1 MSLQPLPPNP
11 CLVAVLLVARATSE
25 PCIVFHYPP
34 RPGEDNSPFKGIFR
48 QDGEESST
56 SSSDSES
63 EDSTAEV
70 PKLNN
75 KDGGKQG
82 YSPPD
87 AEETGSGSPEKSG
100 GLSHGQRKLQWN
112 DLFGVQSVLLARLLC
127 PAASG
132 HKKRFEVGLNDNVF
146 LGWPVF
152 ARLDG
157 TWRKA
162 KKSRRSS
169 SRSKMTAEKVKGNL
183 KEPIGHK
190 LSVSGADEDS
200 DNSRPTSGV
209 ETQSE
214 QDQDGE
220 VREEI
225 QTSEA
230 SVRSKAKVKAHNKL
244 SDAGSSAPKADK
256 ALVMFNVV
264 FVLKPPPLEYHL
276 RLREMYDNVVK
287 KFGKALRWEQ
297 ARSNFVARESA
308 LIHSLTKH
316 MNSPGGKLSA
326 RGPGKQ
332 LISAAVKPSLSTLY
346 HELVTQSSLAKG
358 IATLYNSIASSRIA
372 HVSLTPFSSLSLQ
385 IPVPYSISRLPTP
398 LEPQL
403 PGLWLTT
410 ANSMPTDDDAQSPQL
425 GSHFT
430 LLLLSD
436 VPSIISDID
445 AAASPIAK
453 PLTQYLRA
461 SSPRKSFNQI
471 SQSSG
476 IALPDIQF
484 LASHLIY
491 WRRARAIPP
500 LHHKDIYILSPN
512 ADMRKLAAATSAFAK
527 LFPALPP
534 LPKILSLLSMSP
546 RSYHTL
552 IPSKD
557 HKPIYMDILA
567 WLMRECWV
575 TQLRTFAWVRVP
587 SHIKEAVNKT
597 SASNH
602 QDKSP
607 AYHAVTDESDD
618 ANASSSSL
626 DVPDSVSSFRLDVP
640 KSNPASPTSSTHTT
654 LPYNRNALTQSA
666 TLIPNPRL
674 ASALPSR
681 HLSAISKHIL
691 QTQGEESQSA
701 WDKCVKYFDGKHA
714 IETIPVR
721 EGWKRKR
728 VAALVAGWEELG
740 VLVRA
745 RHW

>member
-11 CLVAVLLVARATSE
+11 CLVAILLVARATSE

-34 RPGEDNSPFKGIFR
+34 RPGEDNSVFKGIFR

-56 SSSDSES
+56 SLSDSES

-75 KDGGKQG
+75 KDGGLKG

-100 GLSHGQRKLQWN
+100 GLSHDQKKLQWN
-112 DLFGVQSVLLARLLC
+112 DLFGVQSVLLAKLLC

-152 ARLDG
+152 ARSDG

-162 KKSRRSS
+162 KQSRRSS
-169 SRSKMTAEKVKGNL
+169 SRSKMTAEKVKGNP
-183 KEPIGHK
+183 KELIGHK
-190 LSVSGADEDS
+190 LSVSGTDEDS
-200 DNSRPTSGV
+200 DNSQPRSGV
-209 ETQSE
+209 ESQSE
-214 QDQDGE
+214 QDRGGE
-220 VREEI
+220 VREET
-225 QTSEA
+225 QKCET
-230 SVRSKAKVKAHNKL
+230 SVRSKAKAKSHNKH
-244 SDAGSSAPKADK
+244 SDAGSSAPKTDK

-308 LIHSLTKH
+308 LIYSLTKH
-316 MNSPGGKLSA
+316 MNSPGGKLSV
-326 RGPGKQ
+326 RGPGQK
-332 LISAAVKPSLSTLY
+332 LMFPVAKPSLSTLY
-346 HELVTQSSLAKG
+346 HDLVTQSSLAKG
-358 IATLYNSIASSRIA
+358 IATLYNSIAGSRIA
-372 HVSLTPFSSLSLQ
+372 HVSLTSFSSLSLQ

-500 LHHKDIYILSPN
+500 LHHKDIYIVSPN

-534 LPKILSLLSMSP
+534 LPKVLSLLSMSP
-546 RSYHTL
+546 RPYHTL

-587 SHIKEAVNKT
+587 SHIKEAVNKA
-597 SASNH
+597 SASDH
-602 QDKSP
+602 QDKSL
-607 AYHAVTDESDD
+607 AYHKVTDESDD
-618 ANASSSSL
+618 ASSSSL

-640 KSNPASPTSSTHTT
+640 RSVPVSPTSSTHTT
-654 LPYNRNALTQSA
+654 LPFNQNALTQST

-681 HLSAISKHIL
+681 HLSMISKHIL

-714 IETIPVR
+714 IETIPIR
-721 EGWKRKR
+721 EGWKRKK
-728 VAALVAGWEELG
+728 VAALVAGWEEMG

>member
-11 CLVAVLLVARATSE
+11 CLIAILLVVRTTSE

-48 QDGEESST
+48 NDGEGSST
-56 SSSDSES
+56 SSDDSES
-63 EDSTAEV
+63 EDSTAEM

-75 KDGGKQG
+75 KDEGHER

-87 AEETGSGSPEKSG
+87 AEETSSGSPEKSG
-100 GLSHGQRKLQWN
+100 GLSQDQKKLQWN
-112 DLFGVQSVLLARLLC
+112 DIFGRQSVLLAKLLC
-127 PAASG
+127 PAASC

-157 TWRKA
+157 SWKKA
-162 KKSRRSS
+162 RKSRRSS
-169 SRSKMTAEKVKGNL
+169 SRSKITAEKVKGNS
-183 KEPIGHK
+183 KELIGPK
-190 LSVSGADEDS
+190 LSVSGTDDES
-200 DNSRPTSGV
+200 DNFRSMTAV
-209 ETQSE
+209 ESQSE
-214 QDQDGE
+214 KDRDGE
-220 VREEI
+220 IREES
-225 QTSEA
+225 QKPETN
-230 SVRSKAKVKAHNKL
+230 VRSKAKVKAHKRF
-244 SDAGSSAPKADK
+244 SDTGISAPKTDK
-256 ALVMFNVV
+256 PLVMFNVV

-276 RLREMYDNVVK
+276 RLKEMYDNVVK

-297 ARSNFVARESA
+297 ARSNFVAKESA

-316 MNSPGGKLSA
+316 MNNSAGKSSV
-326 RGPGKQ
+326 RGPRQ
-332 LISAAVKPSLSTLY
+332 RLMFQVVKPSLSTLY
-346 HELVTQSSLAKG
+346 HDLVTQSSLAKG
-358 IATLYNSIASSRIA
+358 ISTLYNSIASSRIA

-385 IPVPYSISRLPTP
+385 IPVPSSISTLPTP

-410 ANSMPTDDDAQSPQL
+410 ANSMPTDDDAQSPHL

-461 SSPRKSFNQI
+461 SSPQKSFHQI

-500 LHHKDIYILSPN
+500 LHHKDIYIVSPN

-534 LPKILSLLSMSP
+534 LPKILSLLSIGP
-546 RSYHTL
+546 RPYHTL

-557 HKPIYMDILA
+557 HKLIYMEILA

-587 SHIKEAVNKT
+587 LHIKVAVNKA
-597 SASNH
+597 SASDH
-602 QDKSP
+602 RDKSP
-607 AYHAVTDESDD
+607 YHTATDDSD
-618 ANASSSSL
+618 NTGSSSL
-626 DVPDSVSSFRLDVP
+626 DVPDSVSSYRLDVP
-640 KSNPASPTSSTHTT
+640 RSGPVSPTSSTHTT
-654 LPYNRNALTQSA
+654 LPFNQTALMQSPN
-666 TLIPNPRL
+666 LMPNPRL

-681 HLSAISKHIL
+681 HLSMISKHIL

-714 IETIPVR
+714 IEMIPVR
-721 EGWKRKR
+721 EGWKRKK
-728 VAALVAGWEELG
+728 VAVLVAGWEELG

>member
-1 MSLQPLPPNP
+1 M
-11 CLVAVLLVARATSE
+11 
-25 PCIVFHYPP
+25 
-34 RPGEDNSPFKGIFR
+34 
-48 QDGEESST
+48 
-56 SSSDSES
+56 
-63 EDSTAEV
+63 
-70 PKLNN
+70 
-75 KDGGKQG
+75 
-82 YSPPD
+82 
-87 AEETGSGSPEKSG
+87 
-100 GLSHGQRKLQWN
+100 
-112 DLFGVQSVLLARLLC
+112 
-127 PAASG
+127 
-132 HKKRFEVGLNDNVF
+132 
-146 LGWPVF
+146 
-152 ARLDG
+152 
-157 TWRKA
+157 
-162 KKSRRSS
+162 
-169 SRSKMTAEKVKGNL
+169 
-183 KEPIGHK
+183 
-190 LSVSGADEDS
+190 
-200 DNSRPTSGV
+200 
-209 ETQSE
+209 
-214 QDQDGE
+214 
-220 VREEI
+220 
-225 QTSEA
+225 
-230 SVRSKAKVKAHNKL
+230 
-244 SDAGSSAPKADK
+244 
-256 ALVMFNVV
+256 
-264 FVLKPPPLEYHL
+264 
-276 RLREMYDNVVK
+276 
-287 KFGKALRWEQ
+287 
-297 ARSNFVARESA
+297 
-308 LIHSLTKH
+308 
-316 MNSPGGKLSA
+316 
-326 RGPGKQ
+326 
-332 LISAAVKPSLSTLY
+332 
-346 HELVTQSSLAKG
+346 
-358 IATLYNSIASSRIA
+358 YNSIASSRIA
-372 HVSLTPFSSLSLQ
+372 HVSLTSFSSLSLQ

-500 LHHKDIYILSPN
+500 LHHKDIYIVSPN
-512 ADMRKLAAATSAFAK
+512 ADMRKLAAATSAFTK

-546 RSYHTL
+546 RPYHTL

-587 SHIKEAVNKT
+587 SHIKEAVNKA
-597 SASNH
+597 SASSH

-607 AYHAVTDESDD
+607 AYHAAPDEGDY
-618 ANASSSSL
+618 ASSSSL
-626 DVPDSVSSFRLDVP
+626 DVPDSVSSFRLGVP
-640 KSNPASPTSSTHTT
+640 KSNPTSPTSSTHTT

>member
-11 CLVAVLLVARATSE
+11 CLVAIILVVRTTSE

-34 RPGEDNSPFKGIFR
+34 RPGEDNSPFKGIFTK
-48 QDGEESST
+48 DGEGSST

-63 EDSTAEV
+63 EDSTAEM
-70 PKLNN
+70 PKLSN
-75 KDGGKQG
+75 KDEGQNR

-87 AEETGSGSPEKSG
+87 ADETGSGSPEKSG
-100 GLSHGQRKLQWN
+100 GLSQNRKKLQWN
-112 DLFGVQSVLLARLLC
+112 DMFGLQSVLLAKLLC
-127 PAASG
+127 PAASC

-157 TWRKA
+157 SWKKARKP
-162 KKSRRSS
+162 RRSS
-169 SRSKMTAEKVKGNL
+169 SRSKMTAEKVKPNP
-183 KEPIGHK
+183 KELVGHK
-190 LSVSGADEDS
+190 LSVSGTDDDS
-200 DNSRPTSGV
+200 DNSRPVSAV
-209 ETQSE
+209 ESQSE
-214 QDQDGE
+214 KDRDGE
-220 VREEI
+220 VREEP
-225 QTSEA
+225 QTSETN
-230 SVRSKAKVKAHNKL
+230 VRSKAKAKAHKRL
-244 SDAGSSAPKADK
+244 SDAGTSAPKTDK
-256 ALVMFNVV
+256 PLVMFNVV

-276 RLREMYDNVVK
+276 RLREMYNNVVK

-308 LIHSLTKH
+308 LIYSVTKH
-316 MNSPGGKLSA
+316 MNNSGGKSSVQEPRQRLMF
-326 RGPGKQ
+326 PG
-332 LISAAVKPSLSTLY
+332 VKTSLSTLY
-346 HELVTQSSLAKG
+346 HDLVTQSSLAKG
-358 IATLYNSIASSRIA
+358 ITNLYNSIANSRIA

-385 IPVPYSISRLPTP
+385 IPVPSSISTLPTP

-410 ANSMPTDDDAQSPQL
+410 ANSMPTDDDAQSPYL

-461 SSPRKSFNQI
+461 SSPQKSFHQI

-500 LHHKDIYILSPN
+500 LHHKDIYIVSPN
-512 ADMRKLAAATSAFAK
+512 ADMRKLAAATSAFTK

-534 LPKILSLLSMSP
+534 LPKILSLLSMGP
-546 RSYHTL
+546 RPYHTL

-557 HKPIYMDILA
+557 HKPIYMEILA

-587 SHIKEAVNKT
+587 SHIKEAVNKA
-597 SASNH
+597 SASDH
-602 QDKSP
+602 RDKSP
-607 AYHAVTDESDD
+607 YHTVTDDSDD
-618 ANASSSSL
+618 TSSSSL
-626 DVPDSVSSFRLDVP
+626 DVPESVSSFRLDVP
-640 KSNPASPTSSTHTT
+640 KSNPVSPTSSTHTT
-654 LPYNRNALTQSA
+654 LPFNPTALTQSPN
-666 TLIPNPRL
+666 LIPNPRL

>member
-1 MSLQPLPPNP
+1 MFP
-11 CLVAVLLVARATSE
+11 
-25 PCIVFHYPP
+25 
-34 RPGEDNSPFKGIFR
+34 
-48 QDGEESST
+48 
-56 SSSDSES
+56 
-63 EDSTAEV
+63 V
-70 PKLNN
+70 P
-75 KDGGKQG
+75 
-82 YSPPD
+82 
-87 AEETGSGSPEKSG
+87 
-100 GLSHGQRKLQWN
+100 
-112 DLFGVQSVLLARLLC
+112 
-127 PAASG
+127 
-132 HKKRFEVGLNDNVF
+132 
-146 LGWPVF
+146 
-152 ARLDG
+152 
-157 TWRKA
+157 
-162 KKSRRSS
+162 
-169 SRSKMTAEKVKGNL
+169 
-183 KEPIGHK
+183 
-190 LSVSGADEDS
+190 
-200 DNSRPTSGV
+200 
-209 ETQSE
+209 
-214 QDQDGE
+214 
-220 VREEI
+220 
-225 QTSEA
+225 
-230 SVRSKAKVKAHNKL
+230 
-244 SDAGSSAPKADK
+244 
-256 ALVMFNVV
+256 
-264 FVLKPPPLEYHL
+264 
-276 RLREMYDNVVK
+276 
-287 KFGKALRWEQ
+287 
-297 ARSNFVARESA
+297 
-308 LIHSLTKH
+308 
-316 MNSPGGKLSA
+316 
-326 RGPGKQ
+326 
-332 LISAAVKPSLSTLY
+332 KPSLSTLY
-346 HELVTQSSLAKG
+346 HDLVTQSSLAKG
-358 IATLYNSIASSRIA
+358 IATLYNSIASSQIA
-372 HVSLTPFSSLSLQ
+372 HVSLTSSSSLSLQ

-500 LHHKDIYILSPN
+500 LHHKDIYIVSPN
-512 ADMRKLAAATSAFAK
+512 ADMRKLPAATSAFAK

-546 RSYHTL
+546 RPYHTL

-587 SHIKEAVNKT
+587 SHIKEAVNKA
-597 SASNH
+597 SASDH
-602 QDKSP
+602 RDKPP
-607 AYHAVTDESDD
+607 AYHKGIDESDY
-618 ANASSSSL
+618 ASSSSL
-626 DVPDSVSSFRLDVP
+626 DVPDSVSNFRLDVP
-640 KSNPASPTSSTHTT
+640 RSNPVSPTSSTHTT
-654 LPYNRNALTQSA
+654 LPYIKDALVQSA

-681 HLSAISKHIL
+681 HLSMISKHIL
-691 QTQGEESQSA
+691 QIQGEESQSA